1 MKIHMV
7 KEGESLYTISQK
19 YGVPLEKIV
28 EANPQIADPNK
39 LNIGDKVKI
48 PSSPVPV
55 PEQGDVYYKHTV
67 KQGDSLWKLS
77 KAWGIPLKDVIEA
90 NPQLKN
96 PNALLVGEVVNLPK
110 KTVPGSGT
118 AGHAAPGNEPAPLAP
133 AASGKTVPGSKT
145 YTGPK
150 EKETAPM
157 PPAPPVQP
165 APVPPAPVEPPQIIV
180 QEPMPQ
186 PQPVQ
191 HSVHTEVQSLYVQVS
206 VPQEA
211 PTYYQ
216 HVLVPPAPEVYLP
229 PSPCVENKPVCKPEC
244 EPVCEPVCHPSM
256 GYPGLT
262 ENPYHNDCP
271 TPYPF
276 YDTLPAQAVEPA
288 AACPPEMPWAAP
300 VELPYSCPPY
310 GGYSPVMPAAM
321 EECHSPQTPGYGM
334 TAGAYQGFCPPY
346 GYGAPGFHP
355 AVPFPQQA
363 YAQSGLPQ
371 AYQPGYG
378 YPGQV
383 PGFGAQDQM
392 MHGMMDYEYPHA
404 MSQGQS
410 AGMHIPGSVGPKSVA
425 LPWPACNCQDS
436 YAHDTS
442 QFPMQGQGMQMH
454 GMQTQGMQFQGM
466 QTQGMQFQ
474 GMQTQGM
481 QGDMTPWSPLPEL
494 PSLPQDLM
502 AGQFDYHNREE
513 EQAEA
518 KINETAQQQEE
529 VRIEQKEETSS
540 TSSTSKKAKTAA
552 PEKKA
557 KVSAVESN
565 RGSEKKQTKGQKVRN
580 TGGRTDQKKRR
591 NPWISD

>member
-7 KEGESLYTISQK
+7 KEGESLYTISKK

-110 KTVPGSGT
+110 KTVPGSGA
-118 AGHAAPGNEPAPLAP
+118 AGHTATGNEPLPPANPNP

-157 PPAPPVQP
+157 PPVPPVQP
-165 APVPPAPVEPPQIIV
+165 APVQPAPVEPVPQIIV
-180 QEPMPQ
+180 QEPIPQPQ

-206 VPQEA
+206 VPPEA

-216 HVLVPPAPEVYLP
+216 HVPVPPAPEVHLP
-229 PSPCVENKPVCKPEC
+229 PSPCVETK
-244 EPVCEPVCHPSM
+244 PVCEPVCEPSM

-262 ENPYHNDCP
+262 ENPYHYDCP
-271 TPYPF
+271 ATYPF
-276 YDTLPAQAVEPA
+276 YDTLPAQTVEPA
-288 AACPPEMPWAAP
+288 AACPPELPWSAP
-300 VELPYSCPPY
+300 VQLPYSCPPY
-310 GGYSPVMPAAM
+310 GGYSPVMPVAV
-321 EECHSPQTPGYGM
+321 EECHPPQTPGYGM
-334 TAGAYQGFCPPY
+334 TAGAYEGFCPPY
-346 GYGAPGFHP
+346 GYGTPGYHP
-355 AVPFPQQA
+355 AVPFPPQA
-363 YAQSGLPQ
+363 YGQSGLPQ

-378 YPGQV
+378 YPGQA
-383 PGFGAQDQM
+383 PIFGAQDQM
-392 MHGMMDYEYPHA
+392 MHGMMDYEHPHT
-404 MSQGQS
+404 MGQVQS
-410 AGMHIPGSVGPKSVA
+410 AGMHIPGAGGPKPVA
-425 LPWPACNCQDS
+425 LPWPACSCPED
-436 YAHDTS
+436 YVHGAS
-442 QFPMQGQGMQMH
+442 QPPMQVQGVQMQGMQV
-454 GMQTQGMQFQGM
+454 
-466 QTQGMQFQ
+466 
-474 GMQTQGM
+474 QGM
-481 QGDMTPWSPLPEL
+481 QGYMPPLSPLPEL
-494 PSLPQDLM
+494 PSLPQDIM

-513 EQAEA
+513 EQAEVNT
-518 KINETAQQQEE
+518 NEAVQQKEE
-529 VRIEQKEETSS
+529 VRTEHKEEASS
-540 TSSTSKKAKTAA
+540 TTKKAKSAA

-565 RGSEKKQTKGQKVRN
+565 RGPAKSQTKGQKGRN
-580 TGGRTDQKKRR
+580 FGGRAEQKKRR